1 MNKAMMVNVEVN
13 LSILDQIDLDKHSL
27 IIAASTCKMTAAEY
41 LVFYCLYLQVAYS
54 VPLCHSV
61 NPHNSTVLCTHLV
74 KGDQPAKAKS
84 GQEVLL

>member
-13 LSILDQIDLDKHSL
+13 LSILDQILDKHSL
-27 IIAASTCKMTAAEY
+27 IIAASTCNMTAPEY

-54 VPLCHSV
+54 VPLCHSM
-61 NPHNSTVLCTHLV
+61 NPHNSRVLCTHLV